1 LGKREI
7 IAMNT
12 EQKLSLKIR
21 VLIGIIAIPS
31 LILAAMIVSMLINQ
45 TDGEINFFEVIYSLV
60 GIFAMYVALTGKKF
74 F

>member
-1 LGKREI
+1 
-7 IAMNT
+7 MNT

-31 LILAAMIVSMLINQ
+31 LILAAMIVSMLIKQ
-45 TDGEINFFEVIYSLV
+45 TAGEINFFEVIYSLV
-60 GIFAMYVALTGKKF
+60 GIFAMYIALTGKKF